1 MSGNTVRA
9 SIDELLQACDKIEAE
24 MYGCEVCPLN
34 NADECLQYACLED
47 LWNTVSAKRL
57 QAFLDVADNIDDYTE
72 EYREQKESE
81 EAREQ
86 EEYNEWI
93 AELNKGYF
101 RDRGI

>member
-9 SIDELLQACDKIEAE
+9 SIDELMQACDKIEAE
-24 MYGCEVCPLN
+24 WCGCEVCPLN
-34 NADECLQYACLED
+34 GVECLQYACLED
-47 LWNTVSAKRL
+47 IWNTVSERRI
-57 QAFLDVADNIDDYTE
+57 QNFLDVADNIDDYTQ
-72 EYREQKESE
+72 EYREWKESE

-93 AELNKGYF
+93 AELNAGYF